1 VIADTDRPASSATT
15 PRTLRV
21 AHLSDLHL
29 MGGPIPAL
37 RLVNKRL
44 TGWFNL
50 KYRRHAVHRPAHVRA
65 LAAEIRRLDV
75 DHVVITGDLSNLAL
89 ESEFE
94 AVRKLLDD
102 DLQLPADRVSIVPGN
117 HDLYT
122 AGSARKR
129 RFAAYFGAYTTSD
142 LPALAIDHPA
152 GAFPFVR
159 FRGPIALIGLAS
171 AVPRPPMIAAG
182 EIGASQLA
190 ALAKVLSHPEVAR
203 RFPVVLLHH
212 PPNNPAS
219 RKRAFTNGLWDAEA
233 LRDRLDKLDKGLVLH
248 GHLHERVQRSL
259 LDAGS
264 NVRVVGAT
272 SASLEDAGD
281 HKHAG
286 FQVYSFDEGGLVGDP
301 ELHMLAREGGGF
313 AVSSMPMPTPDT
325 TSATTPG

>member
-1 VIADTDRPASSATT
+1 MSEPPSAPPTVSAS
-15 PRTLRV
+15 PVLRV

-29 MGGPIPAL
+29 MGGPIPPL
-37 RLVNKRL
+37 RLANKRL

-94 AVRKLLDD
+94 AVRKLLDE
-102 DLQLPADRVSIVPGN
+102 DLGLPADRVSIVPGN

-122 AGSARKR
+122 SGSARKR
-129 RFAAYFGAYTTSD
+129 RFAGYFGAHTTSD
-142 LPALAIDHPA
+142 LPDLAVDHPA

-159 FRGPIALIGLAS
+159 LRGPVALIGLAS

-182 EIGASQLA
+182 EIGKPQLA
-190 ALAKVLSHPEVAR
+190 ALVKVLAHPEVAA

-212 PPNNPAS
+212 PPNNPTS
-219 RKRAFTNGLWDAEA
+219 KKRAFTNGLWDAEA
-233 LRDRLDKLDKGLVLH
+233 LHEPLRKLDKGLVLH
-248 GHLHERVQRSL
+248 GHLHERVQRAL
-259 LDAGS
+259 LDEASG
-264 NVRVVGAT
+264 VRVVGAT

-301 ELHMLAREGGGF
+301 ELHMLARSGGGF
-313 AVSSMPMPTPDT
+313 TVSSMPMPPASVIATPV
-325 TSATTPG
+325 

>member
-1 VIADTDRPASSATT
+1 VSADRPSTTPT
-15 PRTLRV
+15 PRTGSLLRV

-37 RLVNKRL
+37 RLANKRL

-94 AVRKLLDD
+94 AVRRLLDE

-142 LPALAIDHPA
+142 LPDLCIDHPA

-159 FRGPIALIGLAS
+159 FRGPVALIGLAS

-182 EIGASQLA
+182 EIGKPQLA
-190 ALAKVLSHPEVAR
+190 ALAAVLAHPEVAT

-219 RKRAFTNGLWDAEA
+219 KKRAFTNGLWDAEA
-233 LRDRLDKLDKGLVLH
+233 LREPLRHLHKGLVLH
-248 GHLHERVQRSL
+248 GHLHERVQRAL
-259 LDAGS
+259 LDEGS

-301 ELHMLAREGGGF
+301 ELHMLARVGGGF
-313 AVSSMPMPTPDT
+313 AVSSMPMPQPGVVATP
-325 TSATTPG
+325 A